1 MQFQTLTKKVV
12 GCKVLQFI
20 HTIKIKKMLGHKTL
34 RCKYTTLIQEK
45 EMNQGKNF
53 VFGHNLL
60 EESLLIAYAICELFD
75 RP

>member
-53 VFGHNLL
+53 ISGHNLL
-60 EESLLIAYAICELFD
+60 EKSLLNTCATCELFD
-75 RP
+75 SP